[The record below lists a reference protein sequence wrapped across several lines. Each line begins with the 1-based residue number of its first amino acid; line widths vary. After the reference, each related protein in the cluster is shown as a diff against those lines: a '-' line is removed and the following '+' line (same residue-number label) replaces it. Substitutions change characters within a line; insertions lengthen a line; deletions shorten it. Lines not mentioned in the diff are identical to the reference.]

1 MVALTGSTGTSPVNS
16 LQTRSTAASIGRLQE
31 PVLGAFP
38 VSRTSYRH
46 LSSVT
51 LRRVPDLVDC
61 PVEGV
66 DQGRRERSP
75 FLPFPVSTLFPLR
88 SQPPAS
94 PPALK
99 TNAGQT
105 PFPARVA
112 LFDTILL
119 RVRLDRLHPP

>member
-1 MVALTGSTGTSPVNS
+1 MAALTGSAGTSPVNS
-16 LQTRSTAASIGRLQE
+16 LQTRSTAASIGRLQG

-75 FLPFPVSTLFPLR
+75 FFAVPCFHSVSLEK
-88 SQPPAS
+88 PA
-94 PPALK
+94 ACFA
-99 TNAGQT
+99 AG
-105 PFPARVA
+105 PEAP
-112 LFDTILL
+112 
-119 RVRLDRLHPP
+119 